1 MIEFAALRKKTAIFE
16 LQNKKGLKKMKK
28 ILAVCLAVL
37 MLAGAMTSCG
47 SKMFMATGSE
57 TGTYYAFGIVLA
69 DEIKK
74 AAGIEIGV
82 QSSGASKA
90 NIQLIDDETVDFA
103 IVQND
108 VMDYAYNGTNTFA
121 ADGAITSF
129 AAIATM
135 YAEVIQIVATPDI
148 TSVADLLGKR
158 VSVGD
163 VGSGTEFNAQQIF
176 EAYGMDFNDI
186 QKQNLGFTDSA
197 DKFKD
202 GQLDAFFVTAGAP
215 TTAITDLATVK
226 DFNILSIG
234 EEEIAY
240 LKENYGYYTEYTIT
254 PENGYATME
263 EDAVTVA
270 VMATLVCDS
279 DLDEETV
286 YKVTKAIYENIDAIT
301 VGHKKG
307 AELNAA
313 TACDGISIPMH
324 PGAVKYFTEIGT
336 IAE

>member
-1 MIEFAALRKKTAIFE
+1 
-16 LQNKKGLKKMKK
+16 MKK
-28 ILAVCLAVL
+28 IFAVCLAIL

-57 TGTYYAFGIVLA
+57 TGTYYSFGIVLA
-69 DEIKK
+69 EEIKN

-108 VMDYAYNGTNTFA
+108 VMDYAFNGTNTFA
-121 ADGAITSF
+121 ADGAITTFS
-129 AAIATM
+129 AIATM
-135 YAEVIQIVATPDI
+135 YAEVIQIVASPDI
-148 TSVADLLGKR
+148 TSVADLAGKR

-163 VGSGTEFNAQQIF
+163 VGSGTEFNAKQIF
-176 EAYGMDFNDI
+176 EAYGMTFDDI

-197 DKFKD
+197 DKYKD
-202 GQLDAFFVTAGAP
+202 GQLDAFFLTAGAP
-215 TTAITDLATVK
+215 TTAVTELATAK
-226 DFNILSIG
+226 DFNILTIG
-234 EEEIAY
+234 AEELAY

-254 PENGYATME
+254 ADTYEPME

-270 VMATLVCDS
+270 VMAALVCDS
-279 DLDEETV
+279 DLDEDTV
-286 YKVTKAIYENIDAIT
+286 YNITKAIYENIDAIT

-307 AELNAA
+307 EELDAK

-336 IAE
+336 ITE